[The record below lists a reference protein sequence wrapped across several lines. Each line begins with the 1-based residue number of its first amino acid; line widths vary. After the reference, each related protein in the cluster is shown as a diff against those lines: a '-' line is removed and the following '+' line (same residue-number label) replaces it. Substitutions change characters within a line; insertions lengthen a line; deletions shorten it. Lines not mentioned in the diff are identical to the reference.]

1 MKAIWYEKQ
10 GDASEVLIFGEMDK
24 PVPQNNEVLVKVSFS
39 GLNPSDT
46 KRRSGFRG
54 QKQAFPK
61 IIPHSDGS
69 GIIEAVGSNVNK
81 NRVGERVWL
90 YSAQWQRPFGT
101 AADFVCVPSSLAIA
115 LADTTSLEIGATI
128 GIPALTAYAGLFKYS
143 NLNGA
148 TILITGG
155 GGSVGNC
162 AIQMAKYA
170 GAHVISSVSGP
181 EKMTAALNAGADNVL
196 RYDTPHFV
204 EEVLDITAGRKLD
217 LIFDVA
223 FGHNI
228 EANLNIIKEHGIL
241 STYAS
246 DNKSIAEIP
255 FQKFLQMN
263 LSIYSV
269 FMYLLEDKMMQD
281 AVQFITN
288 WQIDLGIKP
297 FIAKQYHLSETALAH
312 QDLESGAIIGN
323 IIIECQD

>member
-10 GDASEVLIFGEMDK
+10 GHASDVLIFGEMDK
-24 PVPQNNEVLVKVSFS
+24 FSPKNDEVLVKVSFS

-54 QKQAFPK
+54 QKHAFPR

-69 GIIEAVGSNVNK
+69 GVIEAVGSNVDK

-101 AADFVCVPSSLAIA
+101 AANFVCVPSSLAIP
-115 LADTTSLEIGATI
+115 LASTTSLEIGATI
-128 GIPALTAYAGLFKYS
+128 GIPALTAYAGMFKYS
-143 NLNGA
+143 NLNGS

-170 GAHVISSVSGP
+170 GAHVISSVSGE
-181 EKMTAALNAGADNVL
+181 EKMNAALNAGADKVL
-196 RYDTPHFV
+196 KYNTSHFAEDV
-204 EEVLDITAGRKLD
+204 MDVTSGKKLD

-228 EANLNIIKEHGIL
+228 ETNLNIIKEHGVI

-246 DNKSIAEIP
+246 DKKSIAEIP

-269 FMYLLEDKMMQD
+269 FMYLLEDKMMHN
-281 AVQFITN
+281 AIQFITN
-288 WQIDLGIKP
+288 WQTDVGIKP
-297 FIAKQYHLSETALAH
+297 FIARQYDLSETALAH
-312 QDLESGAIIGN
+312 QDLESRNIVGN
-323 IIIECQD
+323 IIIDCQD

>member
-10 GDASEVLIFGEMDK
+10 GDASDVLIFGEIAK
-24 PVPQNNEVLVKVSFS
+24 PVPQNGEVLVKVSFS

-46 KRRSGFRG
+46 KRRRGFRG
-54 QKQAFPK
+54 QKHAFPK

-69 GIIEAVGSNVNK
+69 GVIEAVGSNVDK

-101 AADFVCVPSSLAIA
+101 AANFVCVPSTLAIP
-115 LADTTSLEIGATI
+115 LADATCLEIAATI
-128 GIPALTAYAGLFKYS
+128 GIPALTAYAGMFKYS

-170 GAHVISSVSGP
+170 GAHVISSVSGQ
-181 EKMTAALNAGADNVL
+181 EKMTAALNAGADIVL
-196 RYDTPHFV
+196 RYDTPNFIEDV
-204 EEVLDITAGRKLD
+204 MDKTDGKKLD

-228 EANLNIIKEHGIL
+228 ETNLNIIKEHGII

-246 DNKSIAEIP
+246 DNKSVAEIP

-263 LSIYSV
+263 ITIYSI

-281 AVQFITN
+281 ALQFINN

-297 FIAKQYHLSETALAH
+297 FIAKQYHLSETTLAH
-312 QDLESGAIIGN
+312 QDLESGNIIGN
-323 IIIECQD
+323 IIIDCQD

>member
-10 GDASEVLIFGEMDK
+10 GDASDVLVFGEVEK
-24 PVPQNNEVLVKVSFS
+24 PVPKIDEVSVKISFS

-46 KRRSGFRG
+46 KRRRGFRG
-54 QKQAFPK
+54 QKHAFPK

-69 GIIEAVGSNVNK
+69 GVIEAVGSNVDK
-81 NRVGERVWL
+81 NRIGERVWL

-101 AADFVCVPSSLAIA
+101 AANYVCVPSTLAIP

-128 GIPALTAYAGLFKYS
+128 GIPALTAYAGMFKYQK
-143 NLNGA
+143 LNGA

-170 GAHVISSVSGP
+170 GANVISSVSSQ
-181 EKMTAALNAGADNVL
+181 EKMTAALNAGADHVL
-196 RYDTPHFV
+196 RYDTAHFV
-204 EEVLDITAGRKLD
+204 EDVKDIAADGKLD

-228 EANLNIIKEHGIL
+228 ETNLDIIKEHGII

-269 FMYLLEDKMMQD
+269 FMYLLEYKMMQN
-281 AVQFITN
+281 ALEFIKN
-288 WQIDLGIKP
+288 WQTDIGIKP
-297 FIAKQYHLSETALAH
+297 FIAKKYHLSETALAH
-312 QDLESGAIIGN
+312 QDLESRKMIGN
-323 IIIECQD
+323 IIIDCQD